1 MIIYIKDRYFS
12 EISNLKHEFR
22 EVGRKRRASNIYKLV
37 NRKLKKDKDNKEKED
52 KKKKRKKSKSFSDR
66 DIVPRDI
73 ALKGKKEGVVQKDQ
87 NGDWRIISYKTNPPE
102 FWDAHYDSK
111 EDAEKALGAYHAQ
124 KHYSSY
130 DGISDDNLDDEVYR
144 RAVKKYTRRTKFW
157 KALGGGLIGAGLG
170 YMFGKYLPQQNKSW
184 NNFTNLRNRYPGGR
198 YIHGIDYGISL
209 SRTIKNP
216 INIFKPIVGTT
227 SGSIYGGVLGG
238 LSGALLSRN
247 KEDFM
252 KSNRF
257 KKILKKEYEKAY
269 KNRPHLTN
277 QSDDDSDEED
287 YENYQQ

>member
-12 EISNLKHEFR
+12 DISNLKREFR

-130 DGISDDNLDDEVYR
+130 DGISDDNLEDEVYR
-144 RAVKKYTRRTKFW
+144 RSLQKYKRRRLLTGTLLGGIAGAVGLLPNRFNYFGSKRSLVGSAIGATIGT
-157 KALGGGLIGAGLG
+157 ALGW
-170 YMFGKYLPQQNKSW
+170 KKS
-184 NNFTNLRNRYPGGR
+184 
-198 YIHGIDYGISL
+198 H
-209 SRTIKNP
+209 KNDSDAM
-216 INIFKPIVGTT
+216 N
-227 SGSIYGGVLGG
+227 S
-238 LSGALLSRN
+238 
-247 KEDFM
+247 
-252 KSNRF
+252 KSF
-257 KKILKKEYEKAY
+257 QKILRKEYEKAY

-277 QSDDDSDEED
+277 QSYDSDDED

>member
-12 EISNLKHEFR
+12 EISNLKREFR
-22 EVGRKRRASNIYKLV
+22 EVGRKRRASNIYRLV

-130 DGISDDNLDDEVYR
+130 DGISDDNLDDEIYR
-144 RAVKKYTRRTKFW
+144 RSLQKYKRRRLFFGSLLGGIGG
-157 KALGGGLIGAGLG
+157 ALGGFLKSRVGLG
-170 YMFGKYLPQQNKSW
+170 FGPVA
-184 NNFTNLRNRYPGGR
+184 GAA
-198 YIHGIDYGISL
+198 I
-209 SRTIKNP
+209 
-216 INIFKPIVGTT
+216 GTAT
-227 SGSIYGGVLGG
+227 GAA
-238 LSGALLSRN
+238 GALGWGKFYQKDSDAMN
-247 KEDFM
+247 S
-252 KSNRF
+252 KSF
-257 KKILKKEYEKAY
+257 QKILKKEYEKAY

-277 QSDDDSDEED
+277 QNDDSDEED

>member
-12 EISNLKHEFR
+12 DISNLKREFR

-130 DGISDDNLDDEVYR
+130 DGISDDNLEDEVYKRSLQKYKR
-144 RAVKKYTRRTKFW
+144 RRLLKGSILGGIAGAAGGFLKSLVGFGAKRPLVGA
-157 KALGGGLIGAGLG
+157 ALGTAAGAA
-170 YMFGKYLPQQNKSW
+170 
-184 NNFTNLRNRYPGGR
+184 
-198 YIHGIDYGISL
+198 
-209 SRTIKNP
+209 
-216 INIFKPIVGTT
+216 
-227 SGSIYGGVLGG
+227 
-238 LSGALLSRN
+238 GALGWGKFYQKDADAMNS
-247 KEDFM
+247 
-252 KSNRF
+252 KSF
-257 KKILKKEYEKAY
+257 QKILKKEYEKAY
-269 KNRPHLTN
+269 KDRPHLTN
-277 QSDDDSDEED
+277 QYNDDSDEED